1 MSDTLTLTCPIR
13 GVLKTGSKSKDGLKP
28 SEEYFRV
35 EAIKC
40 LLKLGYPKENFKVE
54 AVVKRIGNAGRN
66 SMRADLAV
74 LDVPANMI
82 AHGDVDALLEHAL
95 LLCEVKREVTNFEY
109 VKHTQVL
116 PLLDFA
122 KLHGC
127 VAVYWDNVDQRVF
140 WYDLAKNKK
149 ALRDGPLA
157 VLPKYGQKIEL
168 KPLRFPDTNA
178 TDSLIDLFDRIADLL
193 HAAAVDPEPRYGVML
208 QLLLAKLFDEHGHQ
222 AKPTLELDVQ
232 DYGALG
238 HDGPSALAT
247 FNKVLAKAVTYYQK
261 HLPRDIEPKL
271 PAKVSGEVLIE
282 ICKILAPVRLIA
294 SKRDVVQTF
303 YMKFA
308 KGLYKW
314 DLAQFFTPPTVTDFI
329 VDILNPQFGEHI
341 KDPACGSA
349 DFLTAAFHK
358 RREVDP
364 HYAECVWGSDNSKN
378 AVQVAILN
386 MLLNGDGK
394 SNIKEVDSLATVE
407 DERDKY
413 EILVCNPPFGVRILE
428 KKVSTLRK
436 FDLGHEWEW
445 DEKKGAYKRLESL
458 VAQQETGLLFVE
470 ACVMQAKPGDGRIGI
485 IVPNGYLANR
495 SKKYRVF
502 REWLLR
508 NCRIAAICAF
518 PRFTFKT
525 SGADVSASVLYFQKR
540 DKPLSSLK
548 SAGGHRF
555 TVQMIE
561 NVGWNL
567 GDKKAAPRYVR
578 SQEDGSFVIGDDGE
592 RLLDADFASVLNDLR
607 RSLACE
613 DFPWLVE
620 GIEVPKGKQGW
631 SLPIEE
637 VLADADLTLDA
648 KRLCRKY
655 QTLRAQV
662 AKAKHFKLCDVVDF
676 VAEKTTAA
684 GKKVRRSD
692 KEEYKYLELQDMGHG
707 DFRAVPL
714 RGWELP
720 DRARHFAEGGDLFVG
735 KIWGSVT
742 KWCMMPHDAAGL
754 VVTNGCHRLRLKKG
768 KEAYRVD
775 LIAFLCS
782 EAYAVQ
788 MRALAR
794 GSDGLAEITEDD
806 AGSVLVPELSK
817 ERRAELLP
825 YVENLLTGTADI
837 RSKVG
842 ALLGEGHLTYPV
854 PPPRPSHVV
863 LV

>member
-1 MSDTLTLTCPIR
+1 MSEALMLTCPIR
-13 GVLKTGSKSKDGLKP
+13 GVLKASSKSKDGLKP

-35 EAIKC
+35 EAIKF
-40 LLKLGYPKENFKVE
+40 LLKLGYPKDNFKIE

-82 AHGDVDALLEHAL
+82 AHGDVDGLLEHAL
-95 LLCEVKREVTNFEY
+95 VLCEVKREDTNFEY
-109 VKHTQVL
+109 VKNTQVL

-122 KLHGC
+122 KMHSCL
-127 VAVYWDNVDQRVF
+127 ALYWDNVDQRVF
-140 WYDLAKNKK
+140 WYDHAKKK
-149 ALRDGPLA
+149 KELRDGPLA
-157 VLPKYGQKIEL
+157 ILPKYGQKIEL
-168 KPLRFPDTNA
+168 KPLCFFDTLP
-178 TDSLIDLFDRIADLL
+178 TDSLIDLFDRIADHL
-193 HAAAVDPEPRYGVML
+193 HAAAVDPEPRYNVML

-222 AKPTLELDVQ
+222 SQPSQKLDIQ

-238 HDGPSALAT
+238 YDAVSARAA
-247 FNKVLAKAVTYYQK
+247 FSKVLTKAVAYYQM
-261 HLPRDIEPKL
+261 HLPRQIEPNL
-271 PAKVSGEVLIE
+271 PDKVSGDVLIE
-282 ICKILAPVRLIA
+282 ICKLIAPIRLIA
-294 SKRDVVQTF
+294 SKREVVQTF

-349 DFLTAAFHK
+349 DFLTAAYHK
-358 RREVDP
+358 RRNIDP
-364 HYAECVWGSDNSKN
+364 HYAGCVWGADNSKN
-378 AVQVAILN
+378 AVQVAVLN

-407 DERDKY
+407 VERDKY
-413 EILVCNPPFGVRILE
+413 EILVCNPPFGVRIVE
-428 KKVSTLRK
+428 KKASTLRQ
-436 FDLGHEWEW
+436 FDLGHDWDW
-445 DEKKGAYKRLESL
+445 DEKIGGYRRLETL
-458 VAQQETGLLFVE
+458 LPQQETGLLFVE
-470 ACVMQAKPGDGRIGI
+470 ACVIQAKAGEGRVGV
-485 IVPNGYLANR
+485 IVPNGYLSNR

-525 SGADVSASVLYFQKR
+525 SGADVSASVIYLQKR
-540 DKPLSSLK
+540 KEPLSSVKL
-548 SAGGHRF
+548 AGDYRF
-555 TVQMIE
+555 SVQMIE

-567 GDKKAAPRYVR
+567 GDKKAAPRFVR
-578 SQEDGSFVIGDDGE
+578 HQEDGSFVIGDDGE
-592 RLLDADFASVLNDLR
+592 RILDADFSAILDDLR

-620 GIEVPKGKQGW
+620 GMKLPQGKVGW
-631 SLPIEE
+631 SYPMAN
-637 VLADADLTLDA
+637 VLADPDLTLDP
-648 KRLCRKY
+648 KRLCRKF
-655 QTLRAQV
+655 QALRV
-662 AKAKHFKLCDVVDF
+662 AVAGQKHFKLGDVVDF
-676 VAEKTTAA
+676 IPERTTST
-684 GKKVRRSD
+684 GKKVKRTD
-692 KEEYKYLELQDMGHG
+692 KAVYGYVELQDMGHG
-707 DFRAVPL
+707 DFHVTEM

-720 DRARHFAEGGDLFVG
+720 DRAKHPAEGGDLFIG

-742 KWCMMPHDAAGL
+742 KWCLIPYGASAV
-754 VVTNGCHRLRLKKG
+754 VVTNGCHRLRMKAG
-768 KEAYRVD
+768 QESFRVD
-775 LIAFLCS
+775 VVSFLCS

-806 AGSVLVPELSK
+806 AATVLIPELGR
-817 ERRAELLP
+817 ERRAELYP
-825 YVENLLTGTADI
+825 YVEGLLTGTADI

-842 ALLGEGHLTYPV
+842 SLLVAGLLAYPA
-854 PPPRPSHVV
+854 PPVRPSHVV